1 MDLNFKI
8 ERKLETF
15 NRWHDKRLEEATT
28 LYDLNY
34 LELVEEIVTL
44 LYTNN
49 HNQRIEILA
58 LKNRID
64 ELENKEEQ
72 DEQQLI
78 EIYQQQR
85 QERESIQLARL
96 TPAERLFAYR

>member
-1 MDLNFKI
+1 MDLTFKI

-15 NRWHDKRLEEATT
+15 NRWHDKRLEDATT

-49 HNQRIEILA
+49 HNQAIEIMS
-58 LKNRID
+58 LKKKIKD
-64 ELENKEEQ
+64 YEEQ
-72 DEQQLI
+72 QDENNLIQQYY
-78 EIYQQQR
+78 EQQR
-85 QERESIQLARL
+85 QNESNALSRL
-96 TPAERLFAYR
+96 TPSERLFA